1 LDQKN
6 NKYSFYK
13 KYSFN
18 KNILLTTKKRN
29 IPVLFLLSKNHFDK
43 EIEIPLKN
51 YLFISLF

>member
-51 YLFISLF
+51 HLFISLF